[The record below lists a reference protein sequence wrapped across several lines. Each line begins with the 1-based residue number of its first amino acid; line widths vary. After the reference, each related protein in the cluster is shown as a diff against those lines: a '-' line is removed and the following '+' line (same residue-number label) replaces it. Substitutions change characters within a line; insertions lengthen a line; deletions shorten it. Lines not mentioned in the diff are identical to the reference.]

1 MKKNFKNLIIAF
13 LLCFSFIL
21 VGCTTPPPAGQ
32 LDTKASVNLGNTQ
45 DYAVA
50 SVTDQEYLTN
60 YIAQNTAIEDMQN
73 YRLTLNLK
81 SGTEMDA
88 CMNGIVQPTQ
98 TGCDMAIKVNAVENG
113 NSSNINVFLK
123 NKVLALEYSGAI
135 KEENIQAGFDTKF
148 KTTIPQ
154 DVDIETVDPVNMYA
168 SFDFE
173 YICENLETLNFS
185 DENIT
190 LKVNNTDNLKRFEIT
205 QIDTS
210 LGTPMEFKMYLVF
223 ENDKLTECKY
233 NFNFFGMMD
242 IEILIEKC
250 SETIEFPDFNN
261 FKEISYEDYLLQ
273 QEQP

>member
-13 LLCFSFIL
+13 ILCFSFIL

-50 SVTDQEYLTN
+50 EAADQEYLTT
-60 YIAQNTAIEDMQN
+60 YITNNTAVEDMEG
-73 YRLTLNLK
+73 YRLTLTMS
-81 SGTEMDA
+81 SGDIMNT

-98 TGCDMAIKVNAVENG
+98 TGYDIGIKVTATQGDVE
-113 NSSNINVFLK
+113 SSADVFVQ
-123 NKVLALEYSGAI
+123 NKVLAVEYKGGLYDQAV
-135 KEENIQAGFDTKF
+135 QAGVDTKF

-154 DVDIETVDPVNMYA
+154 DIDQDSTIPLQEFTA
-168 SFDFE
+168 FDFDF
-173 YICENLETLNFS
+173 ICESLTTLDFS

-190 LKVNNTDNLKRFEIT
+190 LKVNNQDNLKRFEIT
-205 QIDTS
+205 QIDNS
-210 LGTPMEFKMYLVF
+210 LGTPMESKMYLIF

-233 NFNFFGMMD
+233 DFSFFGLD
-242 IEILIEKC
+242 IKIEIAKC
-250 SETIEFPDFNN
+250 TETIEFPNFND